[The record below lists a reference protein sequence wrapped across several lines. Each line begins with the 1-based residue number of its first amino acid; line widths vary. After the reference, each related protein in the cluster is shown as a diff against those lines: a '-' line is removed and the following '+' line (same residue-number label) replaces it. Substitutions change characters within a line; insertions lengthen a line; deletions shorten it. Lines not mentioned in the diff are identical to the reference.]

1 MPDTSLI
8 YQGRCWKLG
17 DDVSSDELISAQHV
31 FEYDPQVLRKHLLQ
45 ERLPRFAS
53 EAKAGDIVLAGKR
66 FAHGSQ
72 HTHPFLAMKAIGVG
86 LLAEQLLRPPFR
98 LAIYSGIPLLEISQ
112 SVQDML
118 SDGDQI
124 RVNFKTGEV
133 VNLTQHTTS
142 MVNPLPDFLL
152 DIVQAGGGLGY
163 MQAAQSNQRAQTSAV
178 TATTNSRSN
187 NTKEAPH
194 GA

>member
-31 FEYDPQVLRKHLLQ
+31 FEYDPQVLRKHLLE
-45 ERLPRFAS
+45 ERLPQFAT
-53 EAKAGDIVLAGKR
+53 EAQAGDIMIAGKR

-86 LLAEQLLRPPFR
+86 LLGEQLLRPPFR

-118 SDGDQI
+118 DDGDQI
-124 RVNFKTGEV
+124 RVDFKNGEIT
-133 VNLTQHTTS
+133 NLTQNATIQ
-142 MVNPLPDFLL
+142 VKPLPDFLL
-152 DIVQAGGGLGY
+152 DIVKAGGGLGY
-163 MQAAQSNQRAQTSAV
+163 MRATQSNQITQT
-178 TATTNSRSN
+178 T
-187 NTKEAPH
+187 P
-194 GA
+194 